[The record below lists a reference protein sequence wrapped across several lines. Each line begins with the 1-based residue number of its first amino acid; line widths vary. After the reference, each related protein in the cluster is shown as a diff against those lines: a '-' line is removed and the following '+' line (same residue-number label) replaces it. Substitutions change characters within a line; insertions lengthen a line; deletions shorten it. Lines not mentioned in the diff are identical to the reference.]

1 MVRRPSGAEPL
12 QRRFFYVVTDIGP
25 VLSFELG
32 QLTAKKNNHV
42 VFQDKQ
48 VLLLSIEEIFFLL
61 PLLKLLTLL
70 LRFC

>member
-48 VLLLSIEEIFFLL
+48 VLLLSIEEIFFCCHYLNY
-61 PLLKLLTLL
+61 
-70 LRFC
+70 